1 MKKILDNYRQS
12 INKQEVDNDIK
23 QITANSQID
32 YNVETLKKIFN
43 LIDLTS
49 LNSTDSKRHIISI
62 CEKVNNFQTQF
73 PQMPNVAAICVYP
86 NFAKT
91 VSETLKI
98 KDIKIATVTGGFPSS
113 QTFLEIKEHE
123 TALAIANGADETD
136 MVISIGEFLEG
147 DYELVFNEIKALKN
161 VMGKKHLKVIFETGA
176 LVDYYKIYVASIL
189 AMEAGADFIKTST
202 GKMQPA
208 ATIEAIYVMCLAI
221 KDYYELHKIKIGL
234 KPAGGISN
242 GEQAINFYAVVKKI
256 LGTEWL
262 NNNLFRIG
270 ASSLANTLLTEII
283 NYESKN
289 TEKIVY
295 F

>member
-1 MKKILDNYRQS
+1 MKNILKNYRQS
-12 INKQEVDNDIK
+12 IDKNEVDAHIK
-23 QITANSQID
+23 KISETAQLD
-32 YNVETLKKIFN
+32 YNVVTLKKIFN

-62 CEKVNNFQTQF
+62 CEKVNNFQNHY
-73 PQMPNVAAICVYP
+73 PEMPNVAAICVYP

-91 VSETLKI
+91 VKENLKVQGI
-98 KDIKIATVTGGFPSS
+98 QIATVTGGFPSS
-113 QTFLEIKEHE
+113 QTFIEIKEKE
-123 TALAIANGADETD
+123 TELAVKNGADETD

-147 DYELVFNEIKALKN
+147 DYELIFNEIKALKN
-161 VMGKKHLKVIFETGA
+161 VMGAKHLKVIFETGA

-221 KDYYELHKIKIGL
+221 KDYYEKHNLKVGL

-242 GEQAINFYAVVKKI
+242 GEQAVLFYSVVKNI
-256 LGTEWL
+256 LGEAWL
-262 NNNLFRIG
+262 NNKLFRVG

-283 NYESKN
+283 NYNNKSS
-289 TEKIVY
+289 EKVVY